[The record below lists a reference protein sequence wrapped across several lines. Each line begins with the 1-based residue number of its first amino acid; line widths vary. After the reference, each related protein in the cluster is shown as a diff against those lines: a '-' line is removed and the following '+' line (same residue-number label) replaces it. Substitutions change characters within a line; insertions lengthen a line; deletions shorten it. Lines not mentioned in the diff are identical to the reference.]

1 MKTSI
6 FLFLIAITPFISQA
20 QTLHLILV
28 SDYGNKDFGMIS
40 LKDEEM
46 IGTMFKKIGGQIDYN
61 LQTAYVNKNTKEGFT
76 VNAVWKALKDTS
88 IHPKDIVVFYY
99 SGFGA
104 YSPKSALPSLQL
116 DNSSLLSLNKYTLL
130 PLDEIAGFLQTK
142 GIKLGM
148 VMADCR
154 NTMTNR
160 YPTPLPRNT
169 IIKEDRTKEILKKL
183 FLGESCR
190 ILKIASAQK
199 GKPVF
204 AIQRNSVFTYSLTE
218 AFEDMLYA
226 KTLKEVNLDNLLVRI
241 NKITKA
247 FIPEYAGL
255 SKVPISC
262 VSNVSNTTVRV
273 AR

>member
-1 MKTSI
+1 MKNI
-6 FLFLIAITPFISQA
+6 LLFLLFAGSPSLLCA
-20 QTLHLILV
+20 QKLHLILA
-28 SDYGNKDFGMIS
+28 SDYENKDFGMIS

-46 IGTMFKKIGGQIDYN
+46 VATMFKKISTQIGYE
-61 LQTAYVNKNTKEGFT
+61 LKTVYINKNTKEGFT
-76 VNAVWKALKDTS
+76 GTAVRNAVNDTS
-88 IHPKDIVVFYY
+88 IHATDIVIFYY
-99 SGFGA
+99 SGFGT
-104 YSPKSALPSLQL
+104 YPSKSSLPSLQL
-116 DNSSLLSLNKYTLL
+116 DNNSLLSLSRHTLL
-130 PLDEIAGFLQTK
+130 SLDDVAAALQAR

-154 NTMTNR
+154 NTITGR
-160 YPTPLPRNT
+160 YPIPGRRDTVVR
-169 IIKEDRTKEILKKL
+169 EDRSKEILKKL

-199 GKPVF
+199 GKPVL

-226 KTLKEVNLDNLLVRI
+226 KTMQEVSLDNLLLRI

-247 FIPEYAGL
+247 FIPEYTGL

-262 VSNVSNTTVRV
+262 RTAAVRPAVRV